1 MDDLSENIER
11 ETEGEA
17 QNLSD
22 AFGQNIS

>member
-17 QNLSD
+17 QNLTD
-22 AFGQNIS
+22 AFGKKIS